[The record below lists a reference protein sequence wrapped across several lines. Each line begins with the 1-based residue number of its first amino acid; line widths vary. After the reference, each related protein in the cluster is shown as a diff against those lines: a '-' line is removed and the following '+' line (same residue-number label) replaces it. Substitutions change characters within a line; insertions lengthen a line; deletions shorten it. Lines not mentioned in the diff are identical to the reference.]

1 MVVNKTIILAIV
13 VLVVLIIPFSIIHE
27 FSHALVCHLEGHSYE
42 VKVGIYVPSSMI
54 CVGNVT
60 NIDAFRAAGG
70 VIAATIA
77 GITGII
83 VKPKFLKIALYS
95 ISIGHLLN
103 AVIETLFYQT
113 YIDENLWQLIFGLA
127 DAVIFIGI
135 TFLMI
140 KKSTLKIS

>member
-60 NIDAFRAAGG
+60 NVDVFRAAGG
-70 VIAATIA
+70 AIAATIA

-83 VKPKFLKIALYS
+83 VKPKAIDLDFCDIEKSFNELEDS
-95 ISIGHLLN
+95 
-103 AVIETLFYQT
+103 VINKYQ
-113 YIDENLWQLIFGLA
+113 NN
-127 DAVIFIGI
+127 
-135 TFLMI
+135 
-140 KKSTLKIS
+140 

>member
-1 MVVNKTIILAIV
+1 
-13 VLVVLIIPFSIIHE
+13 
-27 FSHALVCHLEGHSYE
+27 
-42 VKVGIYVPSSMI
+42 MI

-113 YIDENLWQLIFGLA
+113 YINENLWQLIFGLA